1 MLDIGGSELLVIAL
15 VLILVVG
22 PKDLPRVLRSAGR
35 FMAKMRGMTREFK
48 RSIDDMAREADI
60 ADMRKELNSVSD
72 AVSGSISDSDITK
85 KVENA
90 IDSTGDLRD
99 AMKEDYGSTGDSTA
113 EAATKLPP
121 LAPQPD
127 TETPETEAAQ
137 VEAASG
143 EDVDAGESPA
153 VAPKAAPA
161 ALEEKRTQA
170 GGAAEA

>member
-35 FMAKMRGMTREFK
+35 FVAKMRGMTREFQ

-72 AVSGSISDSDITK
+72 TVSGSISDSDITK
-85 KVENA
+85 KVENT

-113 EAATKLPP
+113 EAAAKLPP

-143 EDVDAGESPA
+143 EEVDAGESPA

-161 ALEEKRTQA
+161 VLEEKRTQA